1 MVSKFMDLTDR
12 QLELKLCETY
22 FSIMNKAKTL
32 NISLEELC
40 SVSKISYNNAVKV
53 IPADF
58 IENYFFLKIL
68 ISKIDNEVLDELKT
82 EIIDDDVSTVYDK
95 ILEGITLR
103 FEKFI
108 IYKIAIQTLSQ
119 GLDKKI
125 NICFK
130 LLNENFSFMTN
141 LLKLVEKQNQNCV
154 LQNIKSVALN
164 LVFIKVL
171 EKFLQTED
179 QDIDSIIGLIDKYL
193 TEIQDLGFL
202 FGFLK
207 KAS

>member
-1 MVSKFMDLTDR
+1 MGLTGR

-22 FSIMNKAKTL
+22 FSIMNKTKTL
-32 NISLEELC
+32 NVSLEELC

-130 LLNENFSFMTN
+130 LLNENFSFMNN

-202 FGFLK
+202 LGFLK
-207 KAS
+207 KES

>member
-1 MVSKFMDLTDR
+1 
-12 QLELKLCETY
+12 
-22 FSIMNKAKTL
+22 
-32 NISLEELC
+32 
-40 SVSKISYNNAVKV
+40 VSKISYNYAVKV

-171 EKFLQTED
+171 EKFLQNED

-207 KAS
+207 RAS

>member
-22 FSIMNKAKTL
+22 FSIMNKTKTL

-171 EKFLQTED
+171 EKFLQNED

>member
-1 MVSKFMDLTDR
+1 MVSKFMELTDR

-22 FSIMNKAKTL
+22 FSILNKTKSF

-40 SVSKISYNNAVKV
+40 SVSKIPYDDAVNIV
-53 IPADF
+53 PANF
-58 IENYFFLKIL
+58 VENYFLKIL

-82 EIIDDDVSTVYDK
+82 EIIDDNVSTVYDK
-95 ILEGITLR
+95 ILEGMTLR
-103 FEKFI
+103 FEKLI
-108 IYKIAIQTLSQ
+108 MYKIAIQTLSQ

-125 NICFK
+125 NNFFK
-130 LLNENFSFMTN
+130 LLNKNFYFMIN
-141 LLKLVEKQNQNCV
+141 LLKLVEKQNPNFV
-154 LQNIKSVALN
+154 LQNVKSVALN

-207 KAS
+207 KEL

>member
-1 MVSKFMDLTDR
+1 MDLTDE

-22 FSIMNKAKTL
+22 FSIINKTKTL

-40 SVSKISYNNAVKV
+40 SDSKVSYDNAIKI
-53 IPADF
+53 IPANF

-95 ILEGITLR
+95 ILEGMTLR
-103 FEKFI
+103 FEKLI
-108 IYKIAIQTLSQ
+108 MYKIAIQNLSQ
-119 GLDKKI
+119 GFDKKI
-125 NICFK
+125 NIFLN

-141 LLKLVEKQNQNCV
+141 LLTLVEKQNQNCV
-154 LQNIKSVALN
+154 LQNIKSFALN

-171 EKFLQTED
+171 EKFLQTQD

-193 TEIQDLGFL
+193 TEVQDLGFL

-207 KAS
+207 KES

>member
-1 MVSKFMDLTDR
+1 M
-12 QLELKLCETY
+12 
-22 FSIMNKAKTL
+22 
-32 NISLEELC
+32 
-40 SVSKISYNNAVKV
+40 
-53 IPADF
+53 
-58 IENYFFLKIL
+58 
-68 ISKIDNEVLDELKT
+68 
-82 EIIDDDVSTVYDK
+82 
-95 ILEGITLR
+95 TLR

-108 IYKIAIQTLSQ
+108 VYKIAIQTLSQ

-125 NICFK
+125 NIFFK

-154 LQNIKSVALN
+154 LQNVKSFALN

-171 EKFLQTED
+171 EKFLQTQD

-193 TEIQDLGFL
+193 TEVQDLGFL

-207 KAS
+207 KES

>member
-22 FSIMNKAKTL
+22 FSIMNKTKTL

-40 SVSKISYNNAVKV
+40 SVSKISYNYAVKV

-108 IYKIAIQTLSQ
+108 IYKIAIQTLSLS
-119 GLDKKI
+119 LDKKI

-179 QDIDSIIGLIDKYL
+179 QNIDSIIGLIDKYR

>member
-1 MVSKFMDLTDR
+1 MVSKFMELTDR

-22 FSIMNKAKTL
+22 FSIMNKTKTL

-82 EIIDDDVSTVYDK
+82 EIIDDDVSTAYDK

>member
-1 MVSKFMDLTDR
+1 MVSKFMVLTDR

-22 FSIMNKAKTL
+22 FSIMNKTKTL

-82 EIIDDDVSTVYDK
+82 EIIDDDVSTAYDK

>member
-1 MVSKFMDLTDR
+1 MGLTGR

-22 FSIMNKAKTL
+22 FSIMNKTKTF

-82 EIIDDDVSTVYDK
+82 EIIDDDVSTAYDK

>member
-22 FSIMNKAKTL
+22 FSIIKKTKTF

-40 SVSKISYNNAVKV
+40 SESKVSYDNAIKI
-53 IPADF
+53 IPANF

-68 ISKIDNEVLDELKT
+68 ISKIDTEVLDELKT

-95 ILEGITLR
+95 ILEGMTLR
-103 FEKFI
+103 FEKLI
-108 IYKIAIQTLSQ
+108 MYKIAIQNLSQ
-119 GLDKKI
+119 GFDKKI
-125 NICFK
+125 NIFFN

-154 LQNIKSVALN
+154 LQNVKSLALN
-164 LVFIKVL
+164 LVFIKVKGHKKSGL
-171 EKFLQTED
+171 KDE
-179 QDIDSIIGLIDKYL
+179 IDNIFNLVD
-193 TEIQDLGFL
+193 
-202 FGFLK
+202 
-207 KAS
+207 KASRKALREYITYLK